1 MRTRT
6 LRAAAVGLA
15 ASSVLLATACGG
27 STEAEEKPA
36 AKKTPAAAKPSTP
49 PAVAPLTQRQVE
61 SALLEVRDMPTGWSK
76 ENEISASDAGNAEF
90 GMGKSD
96 KPECQFLL
104 DAVVGSE
111 KGPKPQNSAVVGF
124 TKSQEGPI
132 LVGGVTAY
140 TEAEAKKL
148 MKEPPLPPS
157 CRSFT
162 GDFEGDKVTVAYEDL
177 SVPKAGQD
185 SQGLRLKLTSDDP
198 EMPSMQYDIANARV
212 GGAIATTVEMSF
224 LKADTQAFAEAF
236 TKSVAKVEKVTK
248 AGPEGKKA

>member
-15 ASSVLLATACGG
+15 ASSVLLATACEGG
-27 STEAEEKPA
+27 AKAEEKPA
-36 AKKTPAAAKPSTP
+36 AKKPTAAAKPSTP

-76 ENEISASDAGNAEF
+76 DNEISSSAAGSTEF
-90 GMGKSD
+90 ALGKTD
-96 KPECQFLL
+96 KPECQFLF

-111 KGPKPQNSAVVGF
+111 KGAKPQNSAVVGF
-124 TKSQEGPI
+124 TKSEEGPI

-140 TEAEAKKL
+140 TEAEAKTL

-157 CRSFT
+157 CRKFT
-162 GDFEGDKVTVAYEDL
+162 GDFEGDKVTVVYEDL

-185 SQGLRLKLTSDDP
+185 SQGLRLKLTSKDP
-198 EMPSMQYDIANARV
+198 EMPSMQYDIAHARV
-212 GGAIATTVEMSF
+212 GGAIATTMEMSF
-224 LKADTQAFAEAF
+224 LKADVQAFADAF
-236 TKSVAKVEKVTK
+236 TKSVTKVEKVTK
-248 AGPEGKKA
+248 EGPAGKKA